1 MRFFLCLPSVHLFK
15 DSRSVNRNYKIWQ
28 TNAYPVLFITGL
40 AGSGKTHLANRLA
53 EKYNAVLL
61 SLDSLKYYREASSE
75 NRKLV
80 DEFVAIYPEIK
91 PLIAKKW
98 TSFSKDN
105 SIDELYTKYSGLFM
119 NYIIQKAFKERKKY
133 IIEGIHIFVRLSFSM
148 TENSPLVILRTSYM
162 HSILRKIKREYL
174 SKDNE
179 YRKHYLR
186 EIFYDLFIYEFQQ
199 YIRLNKYI
207 SYQKR
212 VSNKNTL
219 VSSNNS

>member
-1 MRFFLCLPSVHLFK
+1 MCFFPCLSYVHIFK
-15 DSRSVNRNYKIWQ
+15 DSKSVSRNYKIWQ
-28 TNAYPVLFITGL
+28 TNEYPVLFITGL

-53 EKYNAVLL
+53 VKYNAVLL
-61 SLDSLKYYREASSE
+61 SLDSLKYYKEASSE

-80 DEFVAIYPEIK
+80 DEFVTVYPEIK
-91 PLIAKKW
+91 PLIVKKW
-98 TSFSKDN
+98 TSFSKN
-105 SIDELYTKYSGLFM
+105 NFIDELYTKYSGLFM
-119 NYIIQKAFKERKKY
+119 DYIVQKAINDRKKY
-133 IIEGIHIFVRLSFSM
+133 IIEGIHIFVRLSFGI
-148 TENSPLVILRTSYM
+148 TENSPLVVLRTSYM

-199 YIRLNKYI
+199 LIRLNKYI
-207 SYQKR
+207 GYQKR

-219 VSSNNS
+219 ASSNNS

>member
-1 MRFFLCLPSVHLFK
+1 MHFFFRLPYVHIFK
-15 DSRSVNRNYKIWQ
+15 DSKSVNRDYKVWQ
-28 TNAYPVLFITGL
+28 TNEYPVLFITGL
-40 AGSGKTHLANRLA
+40 AGSGKTHLANCLA
-53 EKYNAVLL
+53 VKYRAVLI
-61 SLDSLKYYREASSE
+61 SMDSLKYYKEASRE
-75 NRKLV
+75 NQKLV

-91 PLIAKKW
+91 PLIEKKW
-98 TSFSKDN
+98 MSSSQNN
-105 SIDELYTKYSGLFM
+105 SIDELYTKYSRLFM
-119 NYIIQKAFKERKKY
+119 DYIVKKALEDHKKY

-148 TENSPLVILRTSYM
+148 TENSPLIILRTSYM

-179 YRKHYLR
+179 YRKHYLQ
-186 EIFYDLFIYEFQQ
+186 EIFHDLFVYEFQQ
-199 YIRLNKYI
+199 LIRLNKYI

>member
-1 MRFFLCLPSVHLFK
+1 MSFLLCLSYVHIFK
-15 DSRSVNRNYKIWQ
+15 DSKSVHRDYKLWQ
-28 TNAYPVLFITGL
+28 SNEYPVLFITGL
-40 AGSGKTHLANRLA
+40 AGSGKTHFANRLA
-53 EKYNAVLL
+53 VKYSAVLL
-61 SLDSLKYYREASSE
+61 SLDSLKYYKEASGE

-80 DEFVAIYPEIK
+80 DEFISVYPEIK
-91 PLIAKKW
+91 PFVAKKW
-98 TSFSKDN
+98 MSFSKNN
-105 SIDELYTKYSGLFM
+105 SINELYTKYSGLFM
-119 NYIIQKAFKERKKY
+119 NYIIQKALKNHKKY
-133 IIEGIHIFVRLSFSM
+133 IIEGIHIFVRLPFSM
-148 TENSPLVILRTSYM
+148 TEDSPLVILRTSYV

-186 EIFYDLFIYEFQQ
+186 EIFYDLFVYEFQQ
-199 YIRLNKYI
+199 LIRLNKYI

>member
-1 MRFFLCLPSVHLFK
+1 MRFFPCLPYVHMFK
-15 DSRSVNRNYKIWQ
+15 DSKSVNREYKVWQ
-28 TNAYPVLFITGL
+28 TNEYPVLFITGL

-53 EKYNAVLL
+53 VKYSAVLI
-61 SLDSLKYYREASSE
+61 SMDSLKYYKEASRE
-75 NRKLV
+75 NQKLV
-80 DEFVAIYPEIK
+80 DEFVAVYPEIK

-98 TSFSKDN
+98 MSFSQNN
-105 SIDELYTKYSGLFM
+105 SIDELYTKYSRLFM
-119 NYIIQKAFKERKKY
+119 DYIVKKAFKDRKKY

-186 EIFYDLFIYEFQQ
+186 EIFYDLFVYEFQQ
-199 YIRLNKYI
+199 LIRLNKYI

-219 VSSNNS
+219 VSSNNL

>member
-1 MRFFLCLPSVHLFK
+1 MRFFFCSPYVHIFK
-15 DSRSVNRNYKIWQ
+15 DSRSVNRNYKIWLI
-28 TNAYPVLFITGL
+28 NEYPVLFITGL

-53 EKYNAVLL
+53 VKYSAVLL
-61 SLDSLKYYREASSE
+61 SLDSLKYYKEASNE

-80 DEFVAIYPEIK
+80 DEFATVYPEIR
-91 PLIAKKW
+91 PLITNKW
-98 TSFSKDN
+98 TSFSKSN
-105 SIDELYTKYSGLFM
+105 SVDELYTKYSKLFM

-133 IIEGIHIFVRLSFSM
+133 IIEGIHIFVRLPFNM
-148 TENSPLVILRTSYM
+148 TEDRPLVILRTSYM
-162 HSILRKIKREYL
+162 HSIFRKIKREYL

-186 EIFYDLFIYEFQQ
+186 EIFYDLFVYEFQQ
-199 YIRLNKYI
+199 FIRLNRYI

-219 VSSNNS
+219 ASSNSS